1 MAIDTT
7 SPRSRRALLG
17 GAIGGLAALAAQAL
31 GRPLSAKAANGDPIL
46 IGQANSGADITSL
59 TSTTPGEV
67 ALTVQGGIGLIGTG
81 AQVGVRGEGG
91 LSGTGVH
98 GQGNF
103 AAGVSG
109 FSNTSFGVTGGSTS
123 AAGVHGESPVRGV
136 HGVGSD
142 PGGTGV
148 FGVAVGGIGG
158 HGVWGIADGGWGVMG
173 QDESTGVGVIG
184 ASMTTDPGHVGTGGI
199 GVHGQDLADGVG
211 VMGTS
216 TTAGGTGV
224 KAQNSAVGGVALDVA
239 GVAKFSR
246 SGTLV
251 VPMGSSSAT
260 QTAIPLSSGSLI
272 LVTAQTNVAGTD
284 VQAAVP
290 NVAGSSFT
298 IFLAKAAKANT
309 TFAWL
314 VVG

>member
-1 MAIDTT
+1 VKRFRSGRWGRLVAAVFTVGIVTVSSVAKPPMA
-7 SPRSRRALLG
+7 L
-17 GAIGGLAALAAQAL
+17 
-31 GRPLSAKAANGDPIL
+31 AANGDPII
-46 IGQANSGADITSL
+46 IGQGNSGADPTTL
-59 TSTTPGEV
+59 TSTTSGEV

-81 AQVGVRGEGG
+81 TEVGVRGEGG
-91 LSGTGVH
+91 FSGTGVH
-98 GQGNF
+98 GEGNSS
-103 AAGVSG
+103 AGVSG
-109 FSNTSFGVTGGSTS
+109 FSNTGVGVTGGSTS
-123 AAGVHGESPVRGV
+123 STGVHGESPVRGV

-148 FGVAVGGIGG
+148 FGVAVGGVGG
-158 HGVWGIADGGWGVMG
+158 HGVWGIAAEGSGVLG

-184 ASMTTDPGHVGTGGI
+184 SSMTTDPGHVGTGGI

-224 KAQNSAVGGVALDVA
+224 KAQNSATGGVALDVV

-260 QTAIPLSSGSLI
+260 NSGIPLSAGSLI
-272 LVTAQTNVAGTD
+272 LATPQTNTAGTV

-298 IFLAKAAKANT
+298 VFLAKAAKADT
-309 TFAWL
+309 TIAWL
-314 VVG
+314 VIG

>member
-1 MAIDTT
+1 MAIDITGQ
-7 SPRSRRALLG
+7 RSRRALLG

-31 GRPLSAKAANGDPIL
+31 GRPLSAKAANGDPII

-59 TSTTPGEV
+59 SSTTPGEV
-67 ALTVQGGIGLIGTG
+67 ALVVQGGIGLIGTG

-91 LSGTGVH
+91 LTGNGVH

-103 AAGVSG
+103 AAGVTG
-109 FSNTSFGVTGGSTS
+109 ISNTSFGVSGGSTS

-136 HGVGSD
+136 HGVGSG

-158 HGVWGIADGGWGVMG
+158 HGVWGIADGGSGVMG

-184 ASMTTDPGHVGTGGI
+184 SSMTTDPGHVGTGGI

-224 KAQNSAVGGVALDVA
+224 KAHNSAASGVALDVV
-239 GVAKFSR
+239 GIAKFSR

-260 QTAIPLSSGSLI
+260 QSGIALASSSLI
-272 LVTAQTNVAGTD
+272 LATPNSNVSGTV
-284 VQAAVP
+284 VQAAVA

-298 IFLAKAAKANT
+298 VFLGKAAKADT
-309 TFAWL
+309 TIAWL
-314 VVG
+314 VIG